1 MGEIRLLCTIHHLIS
16 RAHTRREIS
25 KMFDHVTAGRS
36 TGIRLFRRTLKLFVC
51 RSRRKLKIF
60 RIFSRLTGQ
69 DKEIGGLIMDGQL
82 NEACQESDLFLEDR
96 LNKGVK
102 LAAEE
107 IEKYSHALDTDGFLS
122 MRLYRNYEEF

>member
-1 MGEIRLLCTIHHLIS
+1 
-16 RAHTRREIS
+16 
-25 KMFDHVTAGRS
+25 MFDHVTPRQIDWC
-36 TGIRLFRRTLKLFVC
+36 IRLFRRTLKLFVC

-60 RIFSRLTGQ
+60 RIFRRLTGQ

>member
-1 MGEIRLLCTIHHLIS
+1 
-16 RAHTRREIS
+16 
-25 KMFDHVTAGRS
+25 
-36 TGIRLFRRTLKLFVC
+36 
-51 RSRRKLKIF
+51 
-60 RIFSRLTGQ
+60 
-69 DKEIGGLIMDGQL
+69 MDGQL

-107 IEKYSHALDTDGFLS
+107 IEKYSHVLDTDGFLS

>member
-1 MGEIRLLCTIHHLIS
+1 
-16 RAHTRREIS
+16 
-25 KMFDHVTAGRS
+25 
-36 TGIRLFRRTLKLFVC
+36 
-51 RSRRKLKIF
+51 
-60 RIFSRLTGQ
+60 
-69 DKEIGGLIMDGQL
+69 MDGQL

-122 MRLYRNYEEF
+122 MRLYRNYEDFRRVLHEKITGLSERL

>member
-1 MGEIRLLCTIHHLIS
+1 MQKQE
-16 RAHTRREIS
+16 
-25 KMFDHVTAGRS
+25 
-36 TGIRLFRRTLKLFVC
+36 
-51 RSRRKLKIF
+51 KIKDF
-60 RIFSRLTGQ
+60 PYFQPLTGQ